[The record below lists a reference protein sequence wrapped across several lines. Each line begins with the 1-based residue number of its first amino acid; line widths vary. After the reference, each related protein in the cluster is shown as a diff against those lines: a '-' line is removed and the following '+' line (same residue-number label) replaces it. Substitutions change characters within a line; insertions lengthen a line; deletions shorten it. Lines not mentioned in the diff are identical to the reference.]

1 MKTEPD
7 NEKRRMVLRITLA
20 CIAFVYFVTMYY
32 WDNLVIFQSAYYR
45 LEYLFRGNLMDFLFD
60 WSPVV
65 PYGVLSQMLFTVW
78 VVPVKL
84 LSLLFRTSLEDS
96 MGAYLW
102 YKLLIISMWGLCVRE
117 TKEIAVTLKMDD
129 TRIKW
134 IQMFLSSTLYVFLP
148 VFHLGQVDAV
158 YLVFM
163 LWGLRKYIEGDYRR
177 FVCAFLLANPVKYL
191 SVFVYVPLILLKEK
205 RIPYILRDIMLG
217 LVLIP
222 VELIVKNMTSILC
235 WLGIIGIDQ
244 VKTPYTLAASQ
255 IRALLVNV
263 WGAGPDNL
271 GASVVVIAYAA
282 ICILAYCNC
291 YQDERRGKLSVW
303 ICYSSLAVLVAF
315 GIMKCYWIILLVPFM
330 VLLLFMER
338 HNTRINFILEA
349 FAPLLTVN
357 TDR

>member
-1 MKTEPD
+1 MISKYIKKAQGAKMKTEPE

-191 SVFVYVPLILLKEK
+191 SVFE
-205 RIPYILRDIMLG
+205 
-217 LVLIP
+217 
-222 VELIVKNMTSILC
+222 
-235 WLGIIGIDQ
+235 IG
-244 VKTPYTLAASQ
+244 
-255 IRALLVNV
+255 RAHV
-263 WGAGPDNL
+263 
-271 GASVVVIAYAA
+271 
-282 ICILAYCNC
+282 
-291 YQDERRGKLSVW
+291 
-303 ICYSSLAVLVAF
+303 
-315 GIMKCYWIILLVPFM
+315 
-330 VLLLFMER
+330 
-338 HNTRINFILEA
+338 
-349 FAPLLTVN
+349 
-357 TDR
+357 